1 MKNLIKRA
9 DVDPDNSKVMLT
21 FSEKVS
27 LSNRNV
33 PDYDLITRLTVSG
46 VTYTIGSIV
55 PDPANDTESKKWI
68 VSYTGTSMK
77 KKKGTV
83 IDPDE
88 VVVVIETKE
97 TSGSRSAPKGRK
109 VTTKKQ
115 TKKKVTK
122 SSPVKK
128 KSKKK

>member
-1 MKNLIKRA
+1 MKKLVKSA
-9 DVDPDNSKVMLT
+9 TVDTVKKEITLV
-21 FSEKVS
+21 FSERVS
-27 LSNRNV
+27 LSNLEV
-33 PDYDLITRLTVSG
+33 AGYDRLSRLQVRG
-46 VTYTIGSIV
+46 VTYSIGPIV
-55 PDPANDTESKKWI
+55 PVPLNDTESKKWI

-83 IDPDE
+83 IDTDE

-97 TSGSRSAPKGRK
+97 VLPLALAIEDKETI
-109 VTTKKQ
+109 TKKQ